1 MYRELF
7 LQAQAVRDYA
17 YAPYSNFRVG
27 AALLTEEGVMYTGVN
42 IENASYPVGLCA
54 ERAAFASAIS
64 QGEKKFKAIA
74 ICGDA
79 EECWTCGMC
88 RQFMY
93 EFAPEL
99 VIVTGSDPDHL
110 EIRDLTE
117 LLPEGFRLERTD
129 I

>member
-1 MYRELF
+1 
-7 LQAQAVRDYA
+7 
-17 YAPYSNFRVG
+17 
-27 AALLTEEGVMYTGVN
+27 
-42 IENASYPVGLCA
+42 
-54 ERAAFASAIS
+54 
-64 QGEKKFKAIA
+64 
-74 ICGDA
+74 
-79 EECWTCGMC
+79 MC

>member
-7 LQAQAVRDYA
+7 LQAQAVREYA
-17 YAPYSNFRVG
+17 YAPYSHFRVG
-27 AALLTEEGVMYTGVN
+27 AALLTKDGVMYTGVN
-42 IENASYPVGLCA
+42 IENSSYPAGLCA

-64 QGEKKFKAIA
+64 QGEKEFSAIA

-79 EECWTCGMC
+79 DVCWPCGMC

-93 EFAPEL
+93 EFAPDL
-99 VIVTGSDPDHL
+99 TVVTGSDPDHL
-110 EIRDLTE
+110 EIMDLSE
-117 LLPEGFRLERTD
+117 LLPNGFKLERTD